1 MASTTNQSITLLR
14 RLGGI
19 LYDTLIAGSV
29 VFIIAAITLFILQVN
44 GMGEVKPNSTL
55 SNMLFLYYLFI
66 AYVFFT
72 WFWTH
77 GGQTVGMKAWKIRV
91 ENMQGRPINMI
102 EATARFG
109 FALFLPVISQ
119 LWCLIDRDKMALHDR
134 LSRTKLTYIG

>member
-1 MASTTNQSITLLR
+1 MASTKNQPISLSR
-14 RLGGI
+14 RFGGI

-29 VFIIAAITLFILQVN
+29 VFIIAAITLLILQLN
-44 GMGEVKPNSTL
+44 GMGEVKSNTTL

-72 WFWTH
+72 WFWMH

-91 ENMQGRPINMI
+91 ENMQGRPINII

-109 FALFLPVISQ
+109 FALLLPVVSQ
-119 LWCLIDRDKMALHDR
+119 LWSLFDKDKMALHDR
-134 LSRTKLTYIG
+134 LSRTRLTYIG